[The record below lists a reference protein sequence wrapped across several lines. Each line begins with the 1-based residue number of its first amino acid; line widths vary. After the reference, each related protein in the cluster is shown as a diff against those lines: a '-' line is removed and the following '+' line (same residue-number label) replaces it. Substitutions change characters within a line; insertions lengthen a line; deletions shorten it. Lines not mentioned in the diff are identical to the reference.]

1 MRPSSASRML
11 PAWMSAWQS
20 PCSKDRWRS
29 RSCSPSARS
38 SIPSSLA
45 RCSSKNATRR
55 LPGGDTTGGAAA
67 SSITLRTTAADG
79 RAKRL
84 GRQAPAVPVGEVA
97 VVDGLQGRAER
108 APLVGGQ
115 HIADR
120 VASRH
125 ERVQDETATVV
136 QLVPERGRLR
146 PNRREDVGD
155 AGVEQRAWHLQV
167 RLADRLAVDLE
178 EPATSW
184 PGCLVRGRARVIS
197 GDERERGC
205 LDAICGQPRGC
216 QFGVVEAG
224 SSSMRHLSLGGR
236 WRALQIGSRCRQ

>member
-1 MRPSSASRML
+1 MDVGVAEPVLEGPMAQPFLQPLGPIQHPLEPGPLLLQECDEAFAGRRYHGRCCGELHHA
-11 PAWMSAWQS
+11 AH
-20 PCSKDRWRS
+20 DRG
-29 RSCSPSARS
+29 
-38 SIPSSLA
+38 
-45 RCSSKNATRR
+45 RR
-55 LPGGDTTGGAAA
+55 QGE
-67 SSITLRTTAADG
+67 
-79 RAKRL
+79 RL

-115 HIADR
+115 PIADR

-155 AGVEQRAWHLQV
+155 AGVQQRAWHLQV